1 MITRQRLGSSTY
13 GAGYLELIIMK
24 LRLYHV
30 IDWGNDD
37 SQTKGENR
45 PGDRAFVT
53 ALQDANVVTSRHI
66 EVDPLDAFGEE
77 GGHAGA
83 RHALVL
89 DIDHPSWL
97 MPSTTPGHFHLYV
110 DVPGGI
116 TNEKYTT
123 LLTALADAGVIEW
136 GYASASIARG
146 WTSVRLPWIQKEK
159 GPKQHD

>member
-1 MITRQRLGSSTY
+1 MITRERLATSVY
-13 GAGYLELIIMK
+13 GARYLELINQK
-24 LRLYHV
+24 LRKFKV

-45 PGDRAFVT
+45 PGDRVQSDS
-53 ALQDANVVTSRHI
+53 LVNANVVSSRHI
-66 EVDPLDAFGEE
+66 EDDPLEYMTGEGE
-77 GGHAGA
+77 HAGA

-89 DIDHPSWL
+89 DIDHPTWL
-97 MPSTTPGHFHLYV
+97 MPSTAPDHYHLYV

-116 TNEKYTT
+116 TNEKYNA

-146 WTSVRLPWIQKEK
+146 WTSVRLPWIAKEK